1 MRKMKK
7 INGYLVVKFN
17 DREKRL
23 NADTGLGSF
32 GVIDAEQYTGILDID
47 RDAMEY
53 DSADTIEEA
62 IEQARGLE
70 SELDTEEPPV
80 KFTIV
85 TETDTGSTEEE
96 VDPVS
101 LFRRESNLIR
111 NQASNPG
118 WPYINETTAAYHL
131 RGYVSALEDLSIA
144 DQGDERFRIDMEVLD
159 GKTLTLLPKQE
170 DLKNVPSIPLKSAY
184 HKEQDYAEIADNIFE
199 NSALKHVQPLAQD
212 DTLSQAEAALW
223 KYFELDLCVGE
234 DYQQR
239 LAAYQTLQALIEKER
254 NAPVGT
260 GLERLTELAKGL
272 YSGYIVFTPIKLSKR
287 KIRGEFFH
295 TIRREIIG
303 SIIFGLEDGYFR
315 IHSMAFDTF

>member
-1 MRKMKK
+1 MRKIKK

-47 RDAMEY
+47 RDVMEY
-53 DSADTIEEA
+53 DSAETIEEA

-118 WPYINETTAAYHL
+118 WPSISETTAPYHL
-131 RGYVSALEDLSIA
+131 RGYVSALEDLSLA
-144 DQGDERFRIDMEVLD
+144 NQGDERFRIDMEALD
-159 GKTLTLLPKQE
+159 SKTLTLFPKNPSE
-170 DLKNVPSIPLKSAY
+170 DLKSIPSAPPVAAETQTFHHPPQWRVLEPEQLFTLGMLLLDNCPDDDCIIFRNTFKMCREMDNQLDGLTGQDLQKLKSRFY
-184 HKEQDYAEIADNIFE
+184 REYESLEHM
-199 NSALKHVQPLAQD
+199 
-212 DTLSQAEAALW
+212 
-223 KYFELDLCVGE
+223 
-234 DYQQR
+234 
-239 LAAYQTLQALIEKER
+239 YQTNFAVRRYLQEH
-254 NAPVGT
+254 P
-260 GLERLTELAKGL
+260 LEVA
-272 YSGYIVFTPIKLSKR
+272 YNIK
-287 KIRGEFFH
+287 RG
-295 TIRREIIG
+295 G
-303 SIIFGLEDGYFR
+303 Q
-315 IHSMAFDTF
+315 A

>member
-118 WPYINETTAAYHL
+118 WPYISETTAAYHL
-131 RGYVSALEDLSIA
+131 RGYVSALEDLGLA
-144 DQGDERFRIDMEVLD
+144 NQGDERFRIDIEALD
-159 GKTLTLLPKQE
+159 GKTMTLLPRQE
-170 DLKNVPSIPLKSAY
+170 DLKNVSSIPLEPAY

-199 NSALKHVQPLAQD
+199 NSALKHVQPLAQE

-234 DYQQR
+234 DYPQR
-239 LAAYQTLQALIEKER
+239 LATYRTLQALIKKER

-272 YSGYIVFTPIKLSKR
+272 YSGYIVFTPIKLSKH
-287 KIRGEFFH
+287 KIRVEFFH
-295 TIRREIIG
+295 TIRQEIIG
-303 SIIFGLEDGYFR
+303 SIVFGREDGCFR

>member
-7 INGYLVVKFN
+7 INGYLIVKFN

-23 NADTGLGSF
+23 NADAGLGSF

-47 RDAMEY
+47 RDVMEY
-53 DSADTIEEA
+53 DNADTIEEA

-118 WPYINETTAAYHL
+118 WPYISETTAAYHL
-131 RGYVSALEDLSIA
+131 RGYVSALEDLGLV
-144 DQGDERFRIDMEVLD
+144 DQGDERFRIDMEALD
-159 GKTLTLLPKQE
+159 GKTLTLLPR
-170 DLKNVPSIPLKSAY
+170 
-184 HKEQDYAEIADNIFE
+184 
-199 NSALKHVQPLAQD
+199 QPLADSKNMPTAPLDTAPCPPAAAETQTFRHLPQWRDLEPERLFALGMSLLDNCQD
-212 DTLSQAEAALW
+212 DDCIIFRDTFKMCREMDNQ
-223 KYFELDLCVGE
+223 LDGLTG
-234 DYQQR
+234 
-239 LAAYQTLQALIEKER
+239 QALQEIESRFYREY
-254 NAPVGT
+254 GY
-260 GLERLTELAKGL
+260 LEHMYRTNFAVKKYLQEH
-272 YSGYIVFTPIKLSKR
+272 PIETAYNIKR
-287 KIRGEFFH
+287 GGK
-295 TIRREIIG
+295 
-303 SIIFGLEDGYFR
+303 
-315 IHSMAFDTF
+315 A

>member
-23 NADTGLGSF
+23 NADTGLGCF
-32 GVIDAEQYTGILDID
+32 GVIDSEQYTGILDID
-47 RDAMEY
+47 RDVMEY
-53 DSADTIEEA
+53 DSAETIEEA

-118 WPYINETTAAYHL
+118 WPSISETTAPYHL
-131 RGYVSALEDLSIA
+131 RGYVSALEDLSLA
-144 DQGDERFRIDMEVLD
+144 NQGDERFRIDMEALD
-159 GKTLTLLPKQE
+159 SKTLTLFPKHPLE
-170 DLKNVPSIPLKSAY
+170 DLKSIPIAQPAAAETQTFRHPPQWHVLEPEQLFALGMLLMENCPDDDCIIFRNTFKMCREMDNQLDGLTGQDLQKLKSRFY
-184 HKEQDYAEIADNIFE
+184 REYESLEHM
-199 NSALKHVQPLAQD
+199 
-212 DTLSQAEAALW
+212 
-223 KYFELDLCVGE
+223 
-234 DYQQR
+234 
-239 LAAYQTLQALIEKER
+239 YQTNFAVRRYLQEH
-254 NAPVGT
+254 P
-260 GLERLTELAKGL
+260 LEVA
-272 YSGYIVFTPIKLSKR
+272 YNIK
-287 KIRGEFFH
+287 RG
-295 TIRREIIG
+295 G
-303 SIIFGLEDGYFR
+303 Q
-315 IHSMAFDTF
+315 A

>member
-85 TETDTGSTEEE
+85 TETDTGSIEEE
-96 VDPVS
+96 IDPVS

-118 WPYINETTAAYHL
+118 WPYINETTASYHL
-131 RGYVSALEDLSIA
+131 RGYVSALEDLGLA
-144 DQGDERFRIDMEVLD
+144 NQGDERFRIDMEALD
-159 GKTLTLLPKQE
+159 DKTLTLFPKNPSE
-170 DLKNVPSIPLKSAY
+170 DLNSIPIAPPAAAEIQTFRHPPQWHVLEPEQLFTLGMLLLDNCPDDDCIIFRNIFKMCREMDNQLDGLTGQDLQKLKSRFYREYESLEHMYRTNFAVRRYLQEHPLEVAY
-184 HKEQDYAEIADNIFE
+184 NI
-199 NSALKHVQPLAQD
+199 KRGG
-212 DTLSQAEAALW
+212 QA
-223 KYFELDLCVGE
+223 
-234 DYQQR
+234 
-239 LAAYQTLQALIEKER
+239 
-254 NAPVGT
+254 
-260 GLERLTELAKGL
+260 
-272 YSGYIVFTPIKLSKR
+272 
-287 KIRGEFFH
+287 
-295 TIRREIIG
+295 
-303 SIIFGLEDGYFR
+303 
-315 IHSMAFDTF
+315 

>member
-23 NADTGLGSF
+23 NADTGLGCF

-118 WPYINETTAAYHL
+118 WPSISETTAPYHL
-131 RGYVSALEDLSIA
+131 RGYVSALEDLGLA
-144 DQGDERFRIDMEVLD
+144 NQGDERFRIDMEALD
-159 GKTLTLLPKQE
+159 SKTLTLFPKNPSE
-170 DLKNVPSIPLKSAY
+170 DLKSIPSAPPVAAETQTFHHPPQWRVLEPEQLFTLGMLLLDNCPDDDCIIFRNTFKMCREMDNQLDGLTGQDLQKLKSRFY
-184 HKEQDYAEIADNIFE
+184 REYESLEHM
-199 NSALKHVQPLAQD
+199 
-212 DTLSQAEAALW
+212 
-223 KYFELDLCVGE
+223 
-234 DYQQR
+234 
-239 LAAYQTLQALIEKER
+239 YQTNFAVRRYLQEH
-254 NAPVGT
+254 P
-260 GLERLTELAKGL
+260 LEVA
-272 YSGYIVFTPIKLSKR
+272 YNIK
-287 KIRGEFFH
+287 RG
-295 TIRREIIG
+295 G
-303 SIIFGLEDGYFR
+303 Q
-315 IHSMAFDTF
+315 A

>member
-23 NADTGLGSF
+23 NADTGLGCF
-32 GVIDAEQYTGILDID
+32 GVIDSEQYTGILDID
-47 RDAMEY
+47 RDVMEY
-53 DSADTIEEA
+53 DSAETIEEA

-118 WPYINETTAAYHL
+118 WPSISETTAPYHL
-131 RGYVSALEDLSIA
+131 RGYVSALEDLSLA
-144 DQGDERFRIDMEVLD
+144 NQGDERFRIDMEALD
-159 GKTLTLLPKQE
+159 SKTLTLFPKNPSE
-170 DLKNVPSIPLKSAY
+170 DLKSIPSAPPVAAETQTFHHPPQWRVLEPEQLFTLGMLLLDNCPDDDCIIFRNTFKMCREMDNQLDGLTGQDLQKLKSRFY
-184 HKEQDYAEIADNIFE
+184 REYESLEHM
-199 NSALKHVQPLAQD
+199 
-212 DTLSQAEAALW
+212 
-223 KYFELDLCVGE
+223 
-234 DYQQR
+234 
-239 LAAYQTLQALIEKER
+239 YQTNFAVRRYLQEH
-254 NAPVGT
+254 P
-260 GLERLTELAKGL
+260 LEVA
-272 YSGYIVFTPIKLSKR
+272 YNIK
-287 KIRGEFFH
+287 RG
-295 TIRREIIG
+295 G
-303 SIIFGLEDGYFR
+303 Q
-315 IHSMAFDTF
+315 A

>member
-118 WPYINETTAAYHL
+118 RPYINETTVSYHL
-131 RGYVSALEDLSIA
+131 RGYVSALEDLSLA
-144 DQGDERFRIDMEVLD
+144 NQGDEHFRIDMEALD
-159 GKTLTLLPKQE
+159 GKTLTLFPKHPLK
-170 DLKNVPSIPLKSAY
+170 DLKGIPTAPPAAAEIQTFRYPPQWHVLEPGQLFALGMLLMENCPDDDCIIFRNTFKMCREMDNQLDGLTGQDLQKLKSRFYREYESLEHMYRTNFAVRRYLQEHPLEVAY
-184 HKEQDYAEIADNIFE
+184 NIE
-199 NSALKHVQPLAQD
+199 RGG
-212 DTLSQAEAALW
+212 QA
-223 KYFELDLCVGE
+223 
-234 DYQQR
+234 
-239 LAAYQTLQALIEKER
+239 
-254 NAPVGT
+254 
-260 GLERLTELAKGL
+260 
-272 YSGYIVFTPIKLSKR
+272 
-287 KIRGEFFH
+287 
-295 TIRREIIG
+295 
-303 SIIFGLEDGYFR
+303 
-315 IHSMAFDTF
+315 

>member
-53 DSADTIEEA
+53 ESADTIEEA

-70 SELDTEEPPV
+70 SELDTEEQPV

-101 LFRRESNLIR
+101 LFQRETNLIW
-111 NQASNPG
+111 NQAENPN
-118 WPYINETTAAYHL
+118 WRYIDKYTAPYHL
-131 RGYVSALEDLSIA
+131 HGYVSALEDLGLI
-144 DQGDERFRIDMEVLD
+144 DMGDERFRVEMEELGD
-159 GKTLTLLPKQE
+159 HMLIPLTPQQIEALR
-170 DLKNVPSIPLKSAY
+170 NVPI
-184 HKEQDYAEIADNIFE
+184 
-199 NSALKHVQPLAQD
+199 
-212 DTLSQAEAALW
+212 
-223 KYFELDLCVGE
+223 
-234 DYQQR
+234 
-239 LAAYQTLQALIEKER
+239 TLQEEMKPSAGQTTSHQECSLGNEKCNLTRLFKLLKEIEE
-254 NAPVGT
+254 NFTSPAPDPDH
-260 GLERLTELAKGL
+260 
-272 YSGYIVFTPIKLSKR
+272 I
-287 KIRGEFFH
+287 
-295 TIRREIIG
+295 
-303 SIIFGLEDGYFR
+303 
-315 IHSMAFDTF
+315 

>member
-118 WPYINETTAAYHL
+118 WPYINEITASYHL
-131 RGYVSALEDLSIA
+131 CGYVSALEDLGLA
-144 DQGDERFRIDMEVLD
+144 NQGDERFRIDMEALD
-159 GKTLTLLPKQE
+159 GKMPTLFPKHPLGDLKSIPIAPPAAADTQTFRHPPQWHVLLPEQLFALGMLLMENCRDDDCIIFRNTFKMCREMDNQLDGLTGQ
-170 DLKNVPSIPLKSAY
+170 DLQKLKSRFY
-184 HKEQDYAEIADNIFE
+184 REYESLEHM
-199 NSALKHVQPLAQD
+199 
-212 DTLSQAEAALW
+212 
-223 KYFELDLCVGE
+223 
-234 DYQQR
+234 
-239 LAAYQTLQALIEKER
+239 YQTNFAVRRYLQEH
-254 NAPVGT
+254 P
-260 GLERLTELAKGL
+260 LEVA
-272 YSGYIVFTPIKLSKR
+272 YNIK
-287 KIRGEFFH
+287 RG
-295 TIRREIIG
+295 G
-303 SIIFGLEDGYFR
+303 Q
-315 IHSMAFDTF
+315 A

>member
-118 WPYINETTAAYHL
+118 WPYINETTASYHL
-131 RGYVSALEDLSIA
+131 RGYVSALEDLGLA
-144 DQGDERFRIDMEVLD
+144 NQGDERFRIDMEALD
-159 GKTLTLLPKQE
+159 SKTLTLFPKNPSE
-170 DLKNVPSIPLKSAY
+170 DLKIIPSAPPVA
-184 HKEQDYAEIADNIFE
+184 AE
-199 NSALKHVQPLAQD
+199 
-212 DTLSQAEAALW
+212 T
-223 KYFELDLCVGE
+223 
-234 DYQQR
+234 
-239 LAAYQTLQALIEKER
+239 
-254 NAPVGT
+254 
-260 GLERLTELAKGL
+260 
-272 YSGYIVFTPIKLSKR
+272 
-287 KIRGEFFH
+287 
-295 TIRREIIG
+295 
-303 SIIFGLEDGYFR
+303 
-315 IHSMAFDTF
+315 

>member
-23 NADTGLGSF
+23 NTDTGLGSF

-118 WPYINETTAAYHL
+118 RPYINETTVSYHL
-131 RGYVSALEDLSIA
+131 RGYVSALEDLSLA
-144 DQGDERFRIDMEVLD
+144 NQGDEHFRIDMEALD
-159 GKTLTLLPKQE
+159 GKTLTLFPKHPLK
-170 DLKNVPSIPLKSAY
+170 DLKGIPTAPPAAAEIQTFRYPPQWHVLEPGQLFALGMLLMENCPDDDCIIFRNTFKMCREMDNQLDGLTGQDLQKLKSRFYREYESLEHMYRTNFAVRRYLQEHPLEVAY
-184 HKEQDYAEIADNIFE
+184 NIE
-199 NSALKHVQPLAQD
+199 RGG
-212 DTLSQAEAALW
+212 QA
-223 KYFELDLCVGE
+223 
-234 DYQQR
+234 
-239 LAAYQTLQALIEKER
+239 
-254 NAPVGT
+254 
-260 GLERLTELAKGL
+260 
-272 YSGYIVFTPIKLSKR
+272 
-287 KIRGEFFH
+287 
-295 TIRREIIG
+295 
-303 SIIFGLEDGYFR
+303 
-315 IHSMAFDTF
+315 